1 MRTKEQRDEQV
12 AQYLHL
18 DFSLFWPIVLFGDAL
33 KETRTKGFIRCY
45 YNVVVVVVAVVVISV
60 VVVIKICILFT
71 LRFLSFDIGTDRT
84 PYLDAKSQL
93 KK

>member
-1 MRTKEQRDEQV
+1 M

-18 DFSLFWPIVLFGDAL
+18 DFSLFWPIVIFGDAL
-33 KETRTKGFIRCY
+33 KESRTKAFIRCY
-45 YNVVVVVVAVVVISV
+45 YNVVVVAVAVISV